1 MLAGDLR
8 KRVTVQVFWRSMR
21 SVGQVLTVA
30 TRNRPRT
37 LQNFVTITNNSVH
50 LGNLLSGSTKKHCT
64 ARCTRLLT
72 QVVSGAKIALRLLT
86 PHVLRGV

>member
-1 MLAGDLR
+1 MLASDLR

-37 LQNFVTITNNSVH
+37 LQNLKKPGVH
-50 LGNLLSGSTKKHCT
+50 W
-64 ARCTRLLT
+64 
-72 QVVSGAKIALRLLT
+72 LR
-86 PHVLRGV
+86 RGC

>member
-1 MLAGDLR
+1 MLQRARTPPL
-8 KRVTVQVFWRSMR
+8 
-21 SVGQVLTVA
+21 
-30 TRNRPRT
+30 T

-50 LGNLLSGSTKKHCT
+50 LGNLLNGSTKKHYV

-72 QVVSGAKIALRLLT
+72 QVVSGAKIVLRLLT